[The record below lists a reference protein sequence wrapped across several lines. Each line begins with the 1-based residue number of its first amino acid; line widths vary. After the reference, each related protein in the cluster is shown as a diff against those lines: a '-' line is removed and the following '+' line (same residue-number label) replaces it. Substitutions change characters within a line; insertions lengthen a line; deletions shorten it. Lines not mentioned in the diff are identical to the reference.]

1 MKISRNRAATLAFT
15 ILFLIIGGAL
25 MLYGL
30 SFSIPNDEPVRWG
43 LLVIGYVFF
52 GVLGT
57 GVSTYSSL
65 HRVFRWGKQEENPL
79 RALSSRLEWLALAVL
94 VPGWIMVF
102 ASVYKPLETIY
113 IYTSFNPFSRIA
125 WNGVLYLLVGVGIIL
140 SIIALMGEKK
150 ETDRPVWNKLIK
162 LIAAADIGIIL
173 YTIAVDL
180 ILDANLGAVF
190 GYLSTWVLDFGAFL
204 PMMYVVL
211 SFYGG
216 IAILSLVNYAY
227 WALGSRGERDANGE
241 WVKPVARDGLIA
253 TLVLSFMFSWWMWIM
268 MTNQEAWPWT
278 SLLYSGPYFKLL
290 WDAIVFAGLIVPIVS
305 YIAATFRR
313 NRHALLI
320 GSIGS
325 LVGMFSIVYASVII
339 PQVITW
345 YYSNSPISPSNS
357 IWLYELQT
365 MFNGA
370 SPYSLLQFTIA
381 PHDLYIFVG
390 GAIFFIAMMGLG
402 ALILPLEEDERPR
415 HWFFR

>member
-1 MKISRNRAATLAFT
+1 MNKAKTLAFT
-15 ILFLIIGGAL
+15 LLFLIIGGAL

-30 SFSIPNDEPVRWG
+30 SFEIPNYDPVRWG

-57 GVSTYSSL
+57 GVSTYNSL
-65 HRVFRWGKQEENPL
+65 YRVFKWKDQEGNPL
-79 RALSSRLEWLALAVL
+79 HKLSSRLEWLALALL

-102 ASVYKPLETIY
+102 ASVYKPLEMTY
-113 IYTSFNPFSRIA
+113 IYTSFNSYSRIA

-140 SIIALMGEKK
+140 SILALMGEKK
-150 ETDRPVWNKLIK
+150 DTDRPVWNKVIK
-162 LIAAADIGIIL
+162 LIAVADVGIIL
-173 YTIAVDL
+173 YTIAADL

-190 GYLSTWVLDFGAFL
+190 GYLSTWVLDFGAFV

-216 IAILSLVNYAY
+216 IAALSLVSYAY
-227 WALGSRGERDANGE
+227 WALSRKDDGR

-253 TLVLSFMFSWWMWIM
+253 TLVLSFMFAWWMWIM

-290 WDAIVFAGLIVPIVS
+290 WDAVVFAGLLVPIIS
-305 YIAATFRR
+305 YLVATFKS

-325 LVGMFSIVYASVII
+325 LVGMFSIVYTSVII
-339 PQVITW
+339 PQIITW
-345 YYSNSPISPSNS
+345 YYSNSPISPSGS
-357 IWLYELQT
+357 TWLYELRT
-365 MFNGA
+365 YLNGA
-370 SPYSLLQFTIA
+370 SPYSLLQFTII

-390 GAIFFIAMMGLG
+390 GAIFFMAMVGLG
-402 ALILPLEEDERPR
+402 ALLLPLEEDEKPK